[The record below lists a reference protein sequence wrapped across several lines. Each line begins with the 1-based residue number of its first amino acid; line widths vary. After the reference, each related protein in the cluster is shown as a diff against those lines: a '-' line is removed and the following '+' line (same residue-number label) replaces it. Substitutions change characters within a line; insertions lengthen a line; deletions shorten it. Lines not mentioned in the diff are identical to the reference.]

1 MTQAERA
8 LMRGIV
14 GAQRA
19 LGHRSDGPA
28 AYTLRALEMAVRE
41 WRDLTGLEL
50 PTDLQLGELPRL
62 PAPAPRPEPKVVVDA
77 RARFSGES
85 CRNCGGVRLR
95 RSGSCL
101 VCEDCGES
109 GGCS

>member
-1 MTQAERA
+1 VVGIAGGVDAEQSIGA
-8 LMRGIV
+8 LIAPEIV
-14 GAQRA
+14 V
-19 LGHRSDGPA
+19 DG
-28 AYTLRALEMAVRE
+28 TSGRE
-41 WRDLTGLEL
+41 HH
-50 PTDLQLGELPRL
+50 PVQLGELPRL